1 MAPRKADEYYQRAVA
16 DLYAAFR
23 DPTRKTGIPAEDT
36 TALIALPNRDI
47 KVLTFGD
54 IAEAM
59 VAKGWRPPSR

>member
-1 MAPRKADEYYQRAVA
+1 MPPRKADGYYERAVT

-54 IAEAM
+54 IAEAF
-59 VAKGWRPPSR
+59 VTAGWRPPSR

>member
-1 MAPRKADEYYQRAVA
+1 MPPTKADGRYERAVA

-23 DPTRKTGIPAEDT
+23 DPTRKTGIPPEDT

-54 IAEAM
+54 IADAL
-59 VAKGWRPPSR
+59 VAAGWRPPSR

>member
-1 MAPRKADEYYQRAVA
+1 MPSAKTDAYYQRAVA

-23 DPTRKTGIPAEDT
+23 DPTRKSGIPPEDT

-54 IAEAM
+54 IADALI
-59 VAKGWRPPSR
+59 AAGWRPPSR